1 MSPTELQEIIGPID
15 DIRQPTLE
23 NRVAFQWA
31 ASGNVLGYQHGVHRD
46 RTVLDW
52 MDRALR
58 SAPAPRAALDVGSA
72 FGNYTFMLNARMGR
86 DQSIAFEGIDL
97 SESQVHFANT
107 FAQQVPG
114 YGNCRFTVADIEG
127 ELPFEDGSFD
137 VINLSDVL
145 EHLEHPVDTLAR
157 LRRMTKPGG
166 SIVISTP
173 QRTTLFKRLAHLA
186 NRSTRG
192 GLFRRYYIGKQTEL
206 DDDGQPVME
215 VDAGHDHISEMNLDE
230 LVAAGR
236 RAGLRVAEVELMS
249 VMSGSEWFDE
259 HAFLLAGL
267 MTLEAVHRV
276 LKRPSWAHA
285 VVVRFVADGP
295 AGLSPE
301 G

>member
-1 MSPTELQEIIGPID
+1 MTGAASSPAALQEIIGPID

-31 ASGNVLGYQHGVHRD
+31 ATGNVLANQHGVHRD

-58 SAPAPRAALDVGSA
+58 SAQEPRAALDVGSA
-72 FGNYTFMLNARMGR
+72 FGNYTFMLNARLGR
-86 DQSIAFEGIDL
+86 DQSITFEGIDL
-97 SESQVHFANT
+97 SERQVHFANS

-114 YGNCRFTVADIEG
+114 YSNCHFSVADIEK
-127 ELPFEDGSFD
+127 ELPFSAGMFD

-145 EHLEHPVDTLAR
+145 EHLEHPVDTLR
-157 LRRMTKPGG
+157 QLRRLAKPGG
-166 SIVISTP
+166 SIVVSTP
-173 QRTTLFKRLAHLA
+173 QRTTLFKRIAHLA
-186 NRSTRG
+186 NKSTKG
-192 GLFRRYYIGKQTEL
+192 GLFRRYYVGKSTEL

-230 LVAAGR
+230 LIDAGR
-236 RAGLRVAEVELMS
+236 QAGLQLADVELMS

-267 MTLEAVHRV
+267 MALEAVHRV
-276 LKRPSWAHA
+276 LRRPSWAHA
-285 VVVRFVADGP
+285 VVVRFVA
-295 AGLSPE
+295 
-301 G
+301 